1 MDINYT
7 KLESIH
13 CALQELQQE
22 FNIPNDHEHLE
33 TAFKFTEDIREEYLE
48 EKMNKITTD
57 MVMFWLG
64 STRGYESSEETEKNA
79 YDVIWELLSGGG
91 RLEQYQEDVIETWEE
106 QQKEQENE

>member
-48 EKMNKITTD
+48 ENIKESEVVNETTYVECVECGDKFNKFQGD
-57 MVMFWLG
+57 MDERTCMTCILK
-64 STRGYESSEETEKNA
+64 REDP
-79 YDVIWELLSGGG
+79 DVIRPIKLTGKRKL
-91 RLEQYQEDVIETWEE
+91 
-106 QQKEQENE
+106 KN